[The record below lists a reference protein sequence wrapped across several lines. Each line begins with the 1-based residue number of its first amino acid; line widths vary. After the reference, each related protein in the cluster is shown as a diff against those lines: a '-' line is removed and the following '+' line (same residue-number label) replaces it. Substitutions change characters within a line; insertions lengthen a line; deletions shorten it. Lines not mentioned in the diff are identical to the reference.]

1 MLVEGLWV
9 VEVNAIGRWGAKDA
23 AEPPTISNHRQK
35 SRQNAGARI

>member
-9 VEVNAIGRWGAKDA
+9 VDMNPIGWWGAKDA

-35 SRQNAGARI
+35 SGQNAGARI